1 MSTISKIYTNKD
13 DIDIGK
19 LRCWL
24 EINLFHLKNNIESIR
39 KIITDKLDICCVVK
53 ANGYGFGSLNISKY
67 LTSIGIKFLAVS
79 TLEEALEIRKSGIV
93 SVEIII
99 LNWTPVSEKETL
111 IKNNLTQTLIDY
123 EYAKDLNEQP
133 GIVKCHIKIDSGMNR
148 FGLKIF
154 DIEKI
159 KKIYRMKNLNVLGI
173 FSHLCRVKEFGHEP
187 DNYTKIQIQNFNKIV
202 EKLEKEGINVGLKH
216 IMNSFGILRFNDKK
230 YDLVRPGLLMY
241 GISPDPNNKEIDK
254 LLEENNFKPVPSLKC
269 KVISLKEIDKGD
281 KVGYNNMFTAEE
293 KTKIAI
299 ISIGFADGLSFTSS
313 RNGLRVIIRGILCP
327 IIGNICMDI
336 TFVKIPLVSDIKIGD
351 TVTLFGFID
360 DEKKY
365 LNYKE
370 FITKSGTSY
379 GETFTRLG
387 QRITRIY
394 HL

>member
-1 MSTISKIYTNKD
+1 MSTISKIYSNKD

-24 EINLFHLKNNIESIR
+24 EINLSHLKNNIESIR
-39 KIITDKLDICCVVK
+39 KIITNKLDICCVVK

-159 KKIYRMKNLNVLGI
+159 
-173 FSHLCRVKEFGHEP
+173 
-187 DNYTKIQIQNFNKIV
+187 
-202 EKLEKEGINVGLKH
+202 
-216 IMNSFGILRFNDKK
+216 
-230 YDLVRPGLLMY
+230 
-241 GISPDPNNKEIDK
+241 
-254 LLEENNFKPVPSLKC
+254 
-269 KVISLKEIDKGD
+269 
-281 KVGYNNMFTAEE
+281 
-293 KTKIAI
+293 
-299 ISIGFADGLSFTSS
+299 
-313 RNGLRVIIRGILCP
+313 
-327 IIGNICMDI
+327 
-336 TFVKIPLVSDIKIGD
+336 
-351 TVTLFGFID
+351 
-360 DEKKY
+360 
-365 LNYKE
+365 
-370 FITKSGTSY
+370 
-379 GETFTRLG
+379 
-387 QRITRIY
+387 
-394 HL
+394 